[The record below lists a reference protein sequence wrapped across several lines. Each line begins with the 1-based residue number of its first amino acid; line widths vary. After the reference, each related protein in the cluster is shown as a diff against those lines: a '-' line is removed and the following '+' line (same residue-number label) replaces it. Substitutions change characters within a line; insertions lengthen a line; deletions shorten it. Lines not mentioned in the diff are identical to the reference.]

1 MISYYPSVVRYQWW
15 LTKDDNWKEF
25 NASYN
30 GGTFTTAKPL
40 SDYHYDWGNRAGEKS
55 DRFT

>member
-1 MISYYPSVVRYQWW
+1 MVDDQGRVVEG
-15 LTKDDNWKEF
+15 EF

-30 GGTFTTAKPL
+30 GGTFPDLPFGTYTAKITL
-40 SDYHYDWGNRAGEKS
+40 SDYHYDWGTELVKKG